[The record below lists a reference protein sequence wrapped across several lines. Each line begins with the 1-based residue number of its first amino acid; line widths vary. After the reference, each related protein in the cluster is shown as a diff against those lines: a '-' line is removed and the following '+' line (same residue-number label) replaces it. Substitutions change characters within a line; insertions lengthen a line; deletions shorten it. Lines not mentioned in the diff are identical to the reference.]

1 MSEEWTV
8 RKATEFAVKTE
19 ELGALFYKKMAKKF
33 QDNAEIKEV
42 FDLLARDEEL
52 HEQQF
57 RKLLERTEPDEEVSG
72 KPEHMAVLRVMSMSQ
87 FFMGDEGHYG
97 KPEEL
102 TDVKSALIRA
112 FELEKATLQYYQAMK
127 DVVGDDPSLRAII
140 KAEKNHLMKL
150 AEYLMTEAKFRGIAD
165 NF

>member
-33 QDNAEIKEV
+33 QDNAEMKEV

-57 RKLLERTEPDEEVSG
+57 RKLLDRTAPDSEFSGSEEG
-72 KPEHMAVLRVMSMSQ
+72 MAVLRVMSMSQ
-87 FFMGDEGHYG
+87 FFMGDEGLYG

-127 DVVGDDPSLRAII
+127 DVVGENQTVNSII

-165 NF
+165 SF

>member
-8 RKATEFAVKTE
+8 RKATEFAVRTE
-19 ELGALFYKKMAKKF
+19 QLGAIFYKKMAKKF
-33 QDNAEIKEV
+33 QDNAEMKEV
-42 FDLLARDEEL
+42 FELLARDEEL

-57 RKLLERTEPDEEVSG
+57 RKLLERTEPDAPGEE
-72 KPEHMAVLRVMSMSQ
+72 ELLTVLRVMSMSQ
-87 FFMGDEGHYG
+87 FFLGDEGLYG
-97 KPEEL
+97 KPDEL

-112 FELEKATLQYYQAMK
+112 FELEKATLQYYNAMK
-127 DVVGDDPSLRAII
+127 DVVGDDPTVNAII

-165 NF
+165 TL

>member
-19 ELGALFYKKMAKKF
+19 ELGGLFYKKMAKKF
-33 QDNAEIKEV
+33 EANAEMKEV
-42 FDLLARDEEL
+42 FELLAKDEEI
-52 HEQQF
+52 HEHQF
-57 RKLLERTEPDEEVSG
+57 RKLLERTEPDPDVSG
-72 KPEHMAVLRVMSMSQ
+72 KEEHLEILKVMSMSQ
-87 FFMGDEGHYG
+87 FFMGDDGLYG

-102 TDVKSALIRA
+102 TDVKDALIRA
-112 FELEKATLQYYQAMK
+112 FEMEKATLQYYQSMK
-127 DVVGDDPSLRAII
+127 DVVGENQVLNAII

>member
-8 RKATEFAVKTE
+8 RKATEFAVRTE
-19 ELGALFYKKMAKKF
+19 QLGAIFYKKMAKKF
-33 QDNAEIKEV
+33 QDNAEMKEV

-57 RKLLERTEPDEEVSG
+57 RKLLDRTEPDVSG
-72 KPEHMAVLRVMSMSQ
+72 KEEPLAVLRVMSMSQ
-87 FFMGDEGHYG
+87 FFLGDEGLYG

-102 TDVKSALIRA
+102 TNVKDALIRA
-112 FELEKATLQYYQAMK
+112 FELEKATLQYYHAMK
-127 DVVGDDPSLRAII
+127 DVVGDDPTVNAII

-165 NF
+165 TF

>member
-33 QDNAEIKEV
+33 ADNAEMKEV
-42 FDLLARDEEL
+42 FELLAKDEEI
-52 HEQQF
+52 HEHQF
-57 RKLLERTEPDEEVSG
+57 RKLLERTEPDAEVSG
-72 KPEHMAVLRVMSMSQ
+72 KPEHMAILRVMSMSQ
-87 FFMGDEGHYG
+87 FFMGDDGLYG
-97 KPEEL
+97 KTEDL
-102 TDVKSALIRA
+102 TDVKSALVRA

-127 DVVGDDPSLRAII
+127 DVVGENQILNAII

-150 AEYLMTEAKFRGIAD
+150 AEYLMTEAEFRGIAD